1 MDSVEYEITSKN
13 RNGITI
19 KVTDDSLPEGEQVFG
34 QRITATYIND
44 FETATEAVETVVREM
59 AQERRDALNPKGR
72 AEGPFPDLP
81 DQASVDLPD
90 AADR

>member
-1 MDSVEYEITSKN
+1 MDSVEYEIKSKN
-13 RNGITI
+13 HNGITI
-19 KVTDDSLPEGEQVFG
+19 KVTDDSLPEGKQVFG

-59 AQERRDALNPKGR
+59 VQEQRDALNPEGR
-72 AEGPFPDLP
+72 TEGPFPDLP